1 MNTDIRLSVGF
12 WRHPKTVKLQR
23 RLGLEAVRSL
33 QILWLWAA
41 QSKPSG
47 DLSGLDDEDISIAA
61 DWGGDVS
68 VFASALSSI
77 GFLDGCS
84 GSYSLHGWQENNG
97 WASSEPTRS
106 EKGRFSKMKDVI
118 PEVAKTLENAGV
130 VRIGKAD
137 YEALK
142 NEDTRKV
149 TLERLLKD
157 AQGRPQTLPQG
168 QPQGDLGGTSK
179 EPSEGTSGLPPTPTP
194 TPTPTPRPSLLENTN
209 SASGDAPCTHEA
221 PQKPA
226 PKSKAT
232 IEGKCLE
239 SFERFWDAYGY
250 KKGRG
255 GAEKAWA
262 SIPTLTDSLVDKIC
276 EAARKEAAQRPA
288 LEAQGRTPKWAQGWL
303 SERRWE
309 DDYDSAPV
317 QPQARP
323 AYQPQGQPKSWD
335 QIRYENNLQAA
346 RAACAQIEAEE
357 LGLAQQEESYEPEQ
371 WTAEVCNDE

>member
-61 DWGGDVS
+61 DWDGDVG

-77 GFLDGCS
+77 GFLDGES
-84 GSYSLHGWQENNG
+84 GGYSLHGWQENNG

-118 PEVAKTLENAGV
+118 PEVAKALEEAGV

-157 AQGRPQTLPQG
+157 AQGQPQTTPQG
-168 QPQGDLGGTSK
+168 YLEGNLGGTSK
-179 EPSEGTSGLPPTPTP
+179 VTSEGAFELPPTPTP
-194 TPTPTPRPSLLENTN
+194 TPTPTPRPSLLENAD
-209 SASGDAPCTHEA
+209 SASGDAPRA
-221 PQKPA
+221 QPRR
-226 PKSKAT
+226 PKAML
-232 IEGKCLE
+232 EGKRLE
-239 SFERFWDAYGY
+239 AFERFWNAFAY

-255 GAEKAWA
+255 GAEKAWVA
-262 SIPTLTDSLVDKIC
+262 IPALTDSLVDRIC

-288 LEAQGRTPKWAQGWL
+288 LEAQGRTPKWAQGWI

-309 DDYDSAPV
+309 DDYEAT

-323 AYQPQGQPKSWD
+323 AFQPQGQQKTWD
-335 QIRYENNLQAA
+335 EIRDEKNRQVCLNVLN
-346 RAACAQIEAEE
+346 E
-357 LGLAQQEESYEPEQ
+357 LYPGQGYAPQEEEYEPEH
-371 WTAEVCNDE
+371 WTAEVIEGNG

>member
-1 MNTDIRLSVGF
+1 MNTDIRLSIGF

-23 RLGLEAVRSL
+23 RLGLESVRSL

-61 DWGGDVS
+61 DWNGDVG

-77 GFLDGCS
+77 GFLDGES
-84 GSYSLHGWQENNG
+84 GGYSLHGWQENNG

-118 PEVAKTLENAGV
+118 PEVAKVLEEAGV

-157 AQGRPQTLPQG
+157 AQGQPQTPPQG

-179 EPSEGTSGLPPTPTP
+179 ETSKETFELPPTPTP
-194 TPTPTPRPSLLENTN
+194 TPTPGPSLLENAN
-209 SASGDAPCTHEA
+209 SAPGPAP
-221 PQKPA
+221 KPA
-226 PKSKAT
+226 PKPKA
-232 IEGKCLE
+232 ILEGKRLE
-239 SFERFWDAYGY
+239 SFNRFWKAYGWP
-250 KKGRG
+250 KGKG

-262 SIPTLTDSLVDKIC
+262 AIPELTDALVDRIC
-276 EAARKEAAQRPA
+276 EAATKEAAQRPA
-288 LEAQGRTPKWAQGWL
+288 LQARGLTPKWAQGWL
-303 SERRWE
+303 NERRWE
-309 DDYDSAPV
+309 DDYEAT
-317 QPQARP
+317 QPQAMPRQGSLFD
-323 AYQPQGQPKSWD
+323 AGQPKSWD

-346 RAACAQIEAEE
+346 RAAYEQIKAEE
-357 LGLAQQEESYEPEQ
+357 QGFDAQEEEYEPER
-371 WTAEVCNDE
+371 WNAEVVGDE